1 MASKSLPKIRR
12 WSNLH
17 RACQA
22 PLDCLRPIGEVCQL
36 AWSSPGFLRPAQHDI
51 PDKSRFLRT
60 FRTPLEPL
68 DSILVTFWVYMFY
81 KGNNQQIQW
90 LMRMVRDVCLGVLAS
105 IPVG

>member
-51 PDKSRFLRT
+51 PDKSRFLVMPRLLTRIDPLPADRAQT
-60 FRTPLEPL
+60 FFP
-68 DSILVTFWVYMFY
+68 S
-81 KGNNQQIQW
+81 
-90 LMRMVRDVCLGVLAS
+90 VCLEAERLGSV
-105 IPVG
+105 